1 MSSKTKKTTKNS
13 FLCKKW
19 ISFIAS
25 YGISLVNNITHKR
38 LIRTLNAKD
47 GVTFMSDY
55 RKLAGDV
62 YGDSSL
68 IRMRLMI
75 LICHELKFFSKK
87 FENELDEYITNYN
100 QPYEKTRL
108 FFEKYCT
115 QPKRIHDGDIL
126 EFANDFSNLSMD
138 DHEKVQE
145 FMHKEKMIMKIPQ
158 FIVCFLTFID
168 EEQYKKMARGQQTLF
183 DIISNH
189 DIKGDSS
196 FISTDL
202 ALEGADLNDVIVGY
216 FLNLKA
222 LEASNK
228 DTSQIPDIFIS
239 ISKYASDRRNLL
251 LMNLIP
257 DANLNIAQTSR
268 QFISSLERVGKKFEG
283 QEGPEC
289 TDEENTLIE
298 RINKKISTI
307 KKVDQ
312 EKLKNLINPISSMY
326 NIMYGEIGQ
335 SYIDAVNLL
344 MKKDKEA
351 ALSFLF
357 CVFVGV
363 NSVCD
368 WWCVF
373 EGVNRSLNKWLP
385 FLDQE
390 REAAQKMMAAASSSE
405 EQPSSDL
412 LQ

>member
-1 MSSKTKKTTKNS
+1 MSSKGKKTSKNS

-19 ISFIAS
+19 INFIAS

-38 LIRTLNAKD
+38 LINILNSQDA
-47 GVTFMSDY
+47 VTFMSGY
-55 RKLAGDV
+55 RKLSGDV

-75 LICHELKFFSKK
+75 LVCHEMKFFTKK
-87 FENELDEYITNYN
+87 FEKELDEYITNYN

-115 QPKRIHDGDIL
+115 QAKRVHDGDIL
-126 EFANDFSNLSMD
+126 EFANDFSNLSMK
-138 DHEKVQE
+138 DHEKVQD
-145 FMHKEKMIMKIPQ
+145 FIHKERMIIKIPQ
-158 FIVCFLTFID
+158 FIICFLTFID
-168 EEQYKKMARGQQTLF
+168 DEQYKKMSLAQQVLF

-202 ALEGADLNDVIVGY
+202 ALEAADLNDVIVNY
-216 FLNLKA
+216 FLTLRS
-222 LEASNK
+222 LELSNK
-228 DTSQIPDIFIS
+228 DTDQIPDIFTS
-239 ISKYASDRRNLL
+239 ISKYATDRKNLL

-257 DANLNIAQTSR
+257 DANLNIAETSK
-268 QFISSLERVGKKFEG
+268 QFILSLERVGKKFEG
-283 QEGPEC
+283 KEGPEC

-298 RINKKISTI
+298 RINKRISAI
-307 KKVDQ
+307 KQVD
-312 EKLKNLINPISSMY
+312 EENLKNLINPISSMY
-326 NIMYGEIGQ
+326 NIMYGQIGQ
-335 SYIDAVNLL
+335 SYVDAVNLL

-351 ALSFLF
+351 GLSFLF
-357 CVFVGV
+357 CVFIGV

-368 WWCVF
+368 WWCAF

-390 REAAQKMMAAASSSE
+390 REEAKEMMAPSSS
-405 EQPSSDL
+405 SSDL